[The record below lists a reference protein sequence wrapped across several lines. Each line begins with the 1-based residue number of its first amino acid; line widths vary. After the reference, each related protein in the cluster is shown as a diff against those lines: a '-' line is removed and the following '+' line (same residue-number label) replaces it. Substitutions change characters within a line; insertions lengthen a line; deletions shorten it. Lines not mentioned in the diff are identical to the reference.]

1 MGEIFQFLKSNSL
14 KSHLSPFFPSPPIF
28 SCQKSYWLHLKRYP
42 KSAPFSPLL
51 SLLMYSK
58 PPPLSTCLLPLLTL
72 TDLPPP
78 RSQGNPLEASQKY
91 HFSTS
96 DTHKMK
102 CRVLT
107 LALLTL
113 SSHPHPAFPLP
124 SFSPAFSIHQP
135 PAWHLALALDLSTA
149 WSRSPCRDSQCLP
162 SLHSAC
168 YPRVMFSDTIPTVPS
183 SCFVFKILIPT
194 CYIS

>member
-1 MGEIFQFLKSNSL
+1 
-14 KSHLSPFFPSPPIF
+14 
-28 SCQKSYWLHLKRYP
+28 
-42 KSAPFSPLL
+42 
-51 SLLMYSK
+51 MYSK

-91 HFSTS
+91 HFCTS

-113 SSHPHPAFPLP
+113 SSSTPCLSSPFFLTSLQHPPATSLALSLGTRPLYCLEPFPL
-124 SFSPAFSIHQP
+124 QGLTV
-135 PAWHLALALDLSTA
+135 LALTSFRLLPKSHVF
-149 WSRSPCRDSQCLP
+149 RHHPYSPFILLCLQN
-162 SLHSAC
+162 S
-168 YPRVMFSDTIPTVPS
+168 YPYMLYFING
-183 SCFVFKILIPT
+183 C
-194 CYIS
+194 

>member
-1 MGEIFQFLKSNSL
+1 
-14 KSHLSPFFPSPPIF
+14 
-28 SCQKSYWLHLKRYP
+28 
-42 KSAPFSPLL
+42 
-51 SLLMYSK
+51 MYSK

-78 RSQGNPLEASQKY
+78 RSQGNPLEASQKC

-135 PAWHLALALDLSTA
+135 PAWHLVLALDLSTA
-149 WSRSPCRDSQCLP
+149 WSRFPLQGLTVLALTSFRLLPKSHVFRHHPYSPFILLCLQN
-162 SLHSAC
+162 S
-168 YPRVMFSDTIPTVPS
+168 YPYMLYFING
-183 SCFVFKILIPT
+183 C
-194 CYIS
+194 